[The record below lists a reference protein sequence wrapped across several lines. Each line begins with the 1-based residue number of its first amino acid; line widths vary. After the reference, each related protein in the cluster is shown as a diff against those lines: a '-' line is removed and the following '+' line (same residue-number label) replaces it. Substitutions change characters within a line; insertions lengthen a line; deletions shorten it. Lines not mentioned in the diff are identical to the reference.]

1 MGKPWKCRIGWHQYV
16 RQAGHDDPNDQ
27 ICLRCHKKRNASSM
41 MPLGGGEGGSG
52 FG

>member
-16 RQAGHDDPNDQ
+16 RRAGHDDPNDQ